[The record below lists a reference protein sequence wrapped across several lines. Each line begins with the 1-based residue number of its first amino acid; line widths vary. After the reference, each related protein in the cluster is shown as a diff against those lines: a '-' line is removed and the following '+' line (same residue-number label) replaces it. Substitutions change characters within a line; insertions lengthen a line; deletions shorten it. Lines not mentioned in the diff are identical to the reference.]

1 MSAYTVEIFNDNGD
15 LIQTEQYKKL
25 TDISKKY
32 AIPYATLYN
41 VVDQRCLTK
50 SRLSNKTKLL
60 MKKMKVSTT
69 INEVLKNIGVPEI
82 EIIVDKEIIDN
93 YV

>member
-1 MSAYTVEIFNDNGD
+1 MSVYTVEIFNDNGD
-15 LIQTEQYKKL
+15 LIQTEQFKKL

-32 AIPYATLYN
+32 SIPYATLYN

-69 INEVLKNIGVPEI
+69 INKSINDVNNNPVVE
-82 EIIVDKEIIDN
+82 DHKEPL
-93 YV
+93 

>member
-32 AIPYATLYN
+32 TIPYATLYN
-41 VVDQRCLTK
+41 IVDQRCLTK

-69 INEVLKNIGVPEI
+69 INEALINAGVPVVPEEYI
-82 EIIVDKEIIDN
+82 EPFPV
-93 YV
+93 V

>member
-41 VVDQRCLTK
+41 VVDQRC
-50 SRLSNKTKLL
+50 RLSNKTKLL

-82 EIIVDKEIIDN
+82 EIIVDKEIIE
-93 YV
+93 

>member
-15 LIQTEQYKKL
+15 LIQTEQFKKL
-25 TDISKKY
+25 TDVSKKY
-32 AIPYATLYN
+32 SIPYATLYN

-69 INEVLKNIGVPEI
+69 INKSINDVNNNPVVEDHI
-82 EIIVDKEIIDN
+82 EPL
-93 YV
+93 

>member
-15 LIQTEQYKKL
+15 LIQTEQFNKL
-25 TDISKKY
+25 TDISKQY
-32 AIPYATLYN
+32 TIPYATLYN
-41 VVDQRCLTK
+41 IVDQRCMSK

-69 INEVLKNIGVPEI
+69 INNTLSNVGVS
-82 EIIVDKEIIDN
+82 VDSSDPPDLEN
-93 YV
+93 VE

>member
-32 AIPYATLYN
+32 MIPYATLYN
-41 VVDQRCLTK
+41 IVDQRCLTK
-50 SRLSNKTKLL
+50 SRLSNKTKML

-69 INEVLKNIGVPEI
+69 INEALTNAGVPVVPDE
-82 EIIVDKEIIDN
+82 
-93 YV
+93 YVEPFPAV

>member
-1 MSAYTVEIFNDNGD
+1 MSVYTVEIFNDNGD
-15 LIQTEQYKKL
+15 LIQTEQFKKL

-32 AIPYATLYN
+32 SIPYATLYN

-69 INEVLKNIGVPEI
+69 INKSINDVNNNPVVEDHI
-82 EIIVDKEIIDN
+82 EPL
-93 YV
+93 

>member
-1 MSAYTVEIFNDNGD
+1 MSAYTVEIFNDSGD
-15 LIQTEQYKKL
+15 LIQTEQFKKL

-32 AIPYATLYN
+32 SIPYATLYN
-41 VVDQRCLTK
+41 IVDQRALSK

-69 INEVLKNIGVPEI
+69 INKILNDVNNIPVVEDQI
-82 EIIVDKEIIDN
+82 EQSVT
-93 YV
+93 V

>member
-1 MSAYTVEIFNDNGD
+1 MSAYTVEIFNDSGD
-15 LIQTEQYKKL
+15 LIQTEQFKKL

-32 AIPYATLYN
+32 SIPYATLYN
-41 VVDQRCLTK
+41 IVDQRCQTK

-69 INEVLKNIGVPEI
+69 INKILNDVNNIPVVEDQI
-82 EIIVDKEIIDN
+82 EQSVT
-93 YV
+93 V

>member
-1 MSAYTVEIFNDNGD
+1 MSVYTVEIFNDNGD
-15 LIQTEQYKKL
+15 LIQTEQFKKL
-25 TDISKKY
+25 TDVSKKY
-32 AIPYATLYN
+32 SIPYATLYN

-69 INEVLKNIGVPEI
+69 INKSINDVNNNPVVEDHI
-82 EIIVDKEIIDN
+82 EPL
-93 YV
+93 

>member
-15 LIQTEQYKKL
+15 LIQTEQFKKL
-25 TDISKKY
+25 TDISKQY
-32 AIPYATLYN
+32 TIPYATLYN
-41 VVDQRCLTK
+41 IVDQRALSK

-69 INEVLKNIGVPEI
+69 INNTLLNVGVSEDS
-82 EIIVDKEIIDN
+82 VDPPDSEN
-93 YV
+93 VE

>member
-15 LIQTEQYKKL
+15 LIQTEQFKKL
-25 TDISKKY
+25 TDISKQY
-32 AIPYATLYN
+32 TIPYATLYN
-41 VVDQRCLTK
+41 IVDQRCMSK

-69 INEVLKNIGVPEI
+69 INNTLSNVGVS
-82 EIIVDKEIIDN
+82 VDSSDPPDLEN
-93 YV
+93 VE

>member
-1 MSAYTVEIFNDNGD
+1 MSAYTVEIFNDSGD
-15 LIQTEQYKKL
+15 LIQTEQFKKL

-32 AIPYATLYN
+32 SIPYATLYN

-69 INEVLKNIGVPEI
+69 INKSINDVNNNPVVEDHI
-82 EIIVDKEIIDN
+82 EPL
-93 YV
+93 

>member
-32 AIPYATLYN
+32 VIPYATLYN

>member
-15 LIQTEQYKKL
+15 LIQTEQFKKL
-25 TDISKKY
+25 TDISKQY
-32 AIPYATLYN
+32 TIPYATLYN
-41 VVDQRCLTK
+41 IVDQRCMSK

-69 INEVLKNIGVPEI
+69 INNTLLNVGVS
-82 EIIVDKEIIDN
+82 VDSSDPPDLEN
-93 YV
+93 VE

>member
-1 MSAYTVEIFNDNGD
+1 MSNYTVEIFNDNVD
-15 LIQTEQYKKL
+15 LIQVENCNKL

-32 AIPYATLYN
+32 NIPYATLYN
-41 VVDQRCLTK
+41 IVDQRCLTK

-69 INEVLKNIGVPEI
+69 VNKALNDIVGVPEN
-82 EIIVDKEIIDN
+82 EIIVDNEIIE
-93 YV
+93 

>member
-15 LIQTEQYKKL
+15 LIQTEQFKKL
-25 TDISKKY
+25 TDISKQY
-32 AIPYATLYN
+32 TIPYATLYN
-41 VVDQRCLTK
+41 IVDQRCMSK

-69 INEVLKNIGVPEI
+69 INNTLSNVGVS
-82 EIIVDKEIIDN
+82 VDSSDSPDLEN
-93 YV
+93 VE